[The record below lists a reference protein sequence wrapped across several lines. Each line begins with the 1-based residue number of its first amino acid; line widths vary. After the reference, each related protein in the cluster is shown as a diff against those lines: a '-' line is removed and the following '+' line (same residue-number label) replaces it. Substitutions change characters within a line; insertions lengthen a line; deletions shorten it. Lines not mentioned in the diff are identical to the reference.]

1 MIAVVWWRLSWNVF
15 LFVRAGLCGGIVVA
29 QLAGC
34 STVKS
39 AASVV
44 PGASYVPGL
53 ADSKSGGPQAGEKLY
68 FKISPDEAL
77 EILAEVAPQ
86 HGWQLASAGEQ
97 YDLQGLRG
105 KYFRLETT
113 RFLGGATEMNGV
125 FFIEPEGTYVVVGKK
140 YTGLPEEL
148 VEPFMAA
155 VEAKTGTAKA
165 PENF

>member
-1 MIAVVWWRLSWNVF
+1 MKCVRTVSVAVLLGVACLTVSS
-15 LFVRAGLCGGIVVA
+15 GCG
-29 QLAGC
+29 
-34 STVKS
+34 TVKS

-53 ADSKSGGPQAGEKLY
+53 ADSKSDGPQAGEKLY

-125 FFIEPEGTYVVVGKK
+125 FFIDPAGTYVVVGKK

-155 VEAKTGTAKA
+155 VEARTGTAKA
-165 PENF
+165 SENF